1 MTDHPHRCQHSHNSS
16 ISDHAPHSQLCTRGR
31 LCGHPRPARCHLEPS
46 SKLIRQFVSPPR
58 ARPPSTAHQPWQKM
72 PPQKLNNEEV
82 ASSGTYGAPEA
93 HTDPGATSCAAR
105 ACERRLCERLWLPPA
120 TTGKQAAEAS
130 PHGLRFAS
138 SALAFGYTPSQII
151 GGGTLGTRA
160 LAATSA
166 MALRGRQDRRRHGL
180 IDL

>member
-93 HTDPGATSCAAR
+93 HTDPVATSCAAS
-105 ACERRLCERLWLPPA
+105 ACERRLCERLWPPPA
-120 TTGKQAAEAS
+120 TTGNRPPKAGC
-130 PHGLRFAS
+130 HGLRFAS
-138 SALAFGYTPSQII
+138 SARPSGSPPSATTAASILER
-151 GGGTLGTRA
+151 TA